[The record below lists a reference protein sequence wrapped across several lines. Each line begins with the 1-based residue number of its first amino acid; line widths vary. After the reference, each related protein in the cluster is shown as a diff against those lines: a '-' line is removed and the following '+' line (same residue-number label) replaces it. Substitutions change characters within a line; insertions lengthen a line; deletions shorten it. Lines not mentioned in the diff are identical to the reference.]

1 MSLVVMAVDGMV
13 EAMGHA
19 IDAHQLVFLKGLFV
33 DTISAF
39 EPLTVMLS
47 SRCSDPVPFGDGMGS
62 MADVRRPSRT
72 SSRSSLFGMQVF
84 KVWVH
89 ENEAVS
95 PVTRRPGISALIA
108 PSRPTSS

>member
-19 IDAHQLVFLKGLFV
+19 IDAFQLVFLKGLFV

-47 SRCSDPVPFGDGMGS
+47 SRCSDPVPFGGGMGS
-62 MADVRRPSRT
+62 MADVRMAIKNKLEELE
-72 SSRSSLFGMQVF
+72 LFGMQVF

-89 ENEAVS
+89 ENEAVI
-95 PVTRRPGISALIA
+95 R
-108 PSRPTSS
+108 

>member
-1 MSLVVMAVDGMV
+1 
-13 EAMGHA
+13 
-19 IDAHQLVFLKGLFV
+19 V

-47 SRCSDPVPFGDGMGS
+47 SRCSDPVPFGGGTGS
-62 MADVRRPSRT
+62 MADVRMAIKNKLEELE
-72 SSRSSLFGMQVF
+72 LFGMQVF